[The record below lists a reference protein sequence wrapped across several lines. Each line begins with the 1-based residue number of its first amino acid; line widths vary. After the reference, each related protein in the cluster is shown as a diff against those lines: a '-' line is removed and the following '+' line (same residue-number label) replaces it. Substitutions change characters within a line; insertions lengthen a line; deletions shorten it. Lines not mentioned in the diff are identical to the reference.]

1 MRMLAKHGDC
11 NTVFLKERYWKYLL
25 SVGKVIQ
32 AFEQL
37 RANFS

>member
-1 MRMLAKHGDC
+1 MLIGGAYLPTGR
-11 NTVFLKERYWKYLL
+11 LKERYWKYLL